1 MTKMSLSRKEIQKRK
16 QRQESVRKKLTE
28 QRDEIRKERKL
39 VEVERNR
46 EREMWKLEHGRTP
59 PALPGNPELAAIRQ
73 AERDKRISEKL
84 NHNLEILRN
93 LEQEYEREQASR
105 KEIND
110 RLESEGYMTMK
121 DKMDALHE
129 KALKMQRVADDLEEA
144 ANMSDVNKNCD
155 VK

>member
-1 MTKMSLSRKEIQKRK
+1 M
-16 QRQESVRKKLTE
+16 
-28 QRDEIRKERKL
+28 
-39 VEVERNR
+39 
-46 EREMWKLEHGRTP
+46 
-59 PALPGNPELAAIRQ
+59 
-73 AERDKRISEKL
+73 
-84 NHNLEILRN
+84 EILRN

-144 ANMSDVNKNCD
+144 ANMSDVNKNFD
-155 VK
+155 IK

>member
-16 QRQESVRKKLTE
+16 QRQESVRKKLAE

-46 EREMWKLEHGRTP
+46 EREMWKLEHGTTP

-155 VK
+155 IK